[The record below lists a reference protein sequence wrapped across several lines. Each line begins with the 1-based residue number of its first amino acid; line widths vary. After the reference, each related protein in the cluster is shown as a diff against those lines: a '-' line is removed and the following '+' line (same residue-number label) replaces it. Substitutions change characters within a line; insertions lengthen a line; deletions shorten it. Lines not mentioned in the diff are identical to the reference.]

1 MAAPFH
7 PGPPTPY
14 VLAMP
19 LYPAA
24 ARDLPAVA
32 DLVNSAYRGE
42 SSRAGWTTEADY
54 LGGQRTDAATLA
66 RDLAQPGAMLLTLRD
81 DPHGELLGCVWLEP
95 AEPGVFYLGMLT
107 VKPTLQDRQLGRTM
121 LAEAEAVAKAQG
133 ARRIRMT
140 VVNVRDTLIAWYER
154 RGYALTGETRPF
166 PYDDPLFGL
175 PQREDLE
182 FVVLE
187 KAL

>member
-1 MAAPFH
+1 
-7 PGPPTPY
+7 
-14 VLAMP
+14 MP
-19 LYPAA
+19 LYPASPD
-24 ARDLPAVA
+24 DLPAVA
-32 DLVNSAYRGE
+32 ELVNSAYRGE

-54 LGGQRTDAATLA
+54 LGGQRTDPASLA
-66 RDLAQPGAMLLTLRD
+66 RDLAAQPDALLLILRD
-81 DPHGELLGCVWLEP
+81 EAVGPLLGCVWLEP
-95 AEPGVFYLGMLT
+95 AEPGVWYLGMLT
-107 VKPTLQDRQLGRTM
+107 IRPMLQDRRLGRQL
-121 LAEAEAVAKAQG
+121 LADAEGAARARG

-175 PQREDLE
+175 PQRDDLA

-187 KAL
+187 KDV

>member
-1 MAAPFH
+1 
-7 PGPPTPY
+7 
-14 VLAMP
+14 MP
-19 LYPAA
+19 LYPASP
-24 ARDLPAVA
+24 DHLPQVA

-54 LGGQRTDAATLA
+54 LGGQRTDPATLA
-66 RDLAQPGAMLLTLRD
+66 RDLAAQPDAMLLTLRD
-81 DPHGELLGCVWLEP
+81 TPDGELLGCVWLEP
-95 AEPGVFYLGMLT
+95 AEPGVFYVGMLT
-107 VKPTLQDRQLGRTM
+107 VRPTLQDRQLGRAM
-121 LAEAEAVAKAQG
+121 LAEAEDLAMARG

-175 PQREDLE
+175 PQRDDLA